1 MRRTLELKRV
11 DIGSL
16 FKVAFV
22 LYAILGLVA
31 GLMVAG
37 VVMMMGSLGELFADE
52 HIPGFGMLTGVA
64 GIVLVPVMS
73 MFYGI
78 MGSIVVTIVGLLY
91 NFAAGKVGGLK
102 MEFETG
108 NGSVPAG
115 TPITTTEPP
124 SHI

>member
-22 LYAILGLVA
+22 LYAVLGLVA
-31 GLMVAG
+31 GLMAAMVF
-37 VVMMMGSLGELFADE
+37 MMMGSLGELFADE

-64 GIVLVPVMS
+64 GMILVPVLS

-91 NFAAGKVGGLK
+91 NFAAGRVGGLK
-102 MEFETG
+102 IEFETG

-115 TPITTTEPP
+115 TPATVTAPP

>member
-22 LYAILGLVA
+22 LYAVLGLVA
-31 GLMVAG
+31 GLMVAL
-37 VVMMMGSLGELFADE
+37 VFMMMGSLGSLLAEE
-52 HIPGFGMLTGVA
+52 GIPGFGMLTGMA
-64 GIVLVPVMS
+64 GVIMVPVLS

-91 NFAAGKVGGLK
+91 NLAVGRVGGLK
-102 MEFETG
+102 FEYETK
-108 NGSVPAG
+108 
-115 TPITTTEPP
+115 E
-124 SHI
+124 